1 MYILEVIDQYLWI
14 AVSSFILGLSLVL
27 LALRFF
33 PKLKLLDRPHKY
45 GIERKPIPYYGG
57 IVIYLAFLISVLL
70 FVPLTSTLI
79 GLLIGGTMIFLLGFF
94 DDLLGLSPF
103 LRLGVQFL
111 AAVVLVAFGV
121 GILSINIPFIGTLVL
136 SEPIVYGVM
145 IASALFTILW
155 VMVMTNTM
163 NFVDGVS
170 GLTSG
175 IGFIAGMTL
184 FILSVHPGV
193 HMDPSSQVGVA
204 TISLILAMVSLSFF
218 VFDFPKPRI
227 LMGDSGSTFLGFLI
241 ATLAIFSGGK
251 VATAFLVLGIPI
263 LDMIWVVLRRIFS
276 GKKFWKGDLKHLHH
290 RLLDLGFSERKV
302 VVLYLIVTAF
312 FGFAA
317 VSFVSSQQKFFV
329 LIGLVALMLLLAS
342 VLVLIPNK
350 K

>member
-1 MYILEVIDQYLWI
+1 MYITEVIDQYLWV
-14 AVSSFILGLSLVL
+14 AVGSFVLGLALVL
-27 LALRFF
+27 FALKVF
-33 PKLKLLDRPHKY
+33 PRLKLLDRPSKY
-45 GIERKPIPYYGG
+45 GLERKPIPYYGG
-57 IVIYLAFLISVLL
+57 ILIYLAFLISVLI

-103 LRLGVQFL
+103 LRLGMQFL

-136 SEPIVYGVM
+136 SEPVLYGVM

-155 VMVMTNTM
+155 VMVILNTM

-175 IGFIAGMTL
+175 IGFIAGITI

-193 HMDPSSQVGVA
+193 HVDPSSQVGVA
-204 TISLILAMVSLSFF
+204 TISLIMAMVSLAFF
-218 VFDFPKPRI
+218 VFDFPKPKI
-227 LMGDSGSTFLGFLI
+227 LMGDSGSTFLGFMI

-290 RLLDLGFSERKV
+290 RLLDLGYSERKV

-342 VLVLIPNK
+342 ALVLIPNK